1 MVSLEGNWFLLKL
14 GDRQKWGKSPTE
26 KIQAKKKK
34 KEEEEKKRKET
45 KRLLTLWLTLFT
57 ELGSKDTNDNNK
69 KR

>member
-34 KEEEEKKRKET
+34 KKKRKER
-45 KRLLTLWLTLFT
+45 KP
-57 ELGSKDTNDNNK
+57 KDY
-69 KR
+69 